1 MGPQETASKVTECT
15 SRTSNRTLSSVGP
28 FSTLG
33 DSEVGCAAGDS
44 DSHLREELG
53 QLGVYGTGHQGG

>member
-15 SRTSNRTLSSVGP
+15 SRAVNRTPSSVGP
-28 FSTLG
+28 FPTLV
-33 DSEVGCAAGDS
+33 DSEVGCGSDDS

-53 QLGVYGTGHQGG
+53 QLGVYGTCRQGG